1 MVDEETAADL
11 RAGVNVDARGR
22 MGDFRADPRQQRQP
36 GTVQMVGQPMVNHRQ
51 DPRVA
56 QQHFIDT
63 ARRRVA
69 VIGRQYVGVQQAAQ
83 PRQGEGEV
91 LDDLDGLGFDF
102 GIGLGTVARGIAQFE
117 SRLGQQRI
125 QRHIQRVADVEVF
138 TLFAQVNR
146 PQAHRE
152 QRTAQGFE
160 NLCHGR
166 PGGQLATALLGTGPA
181 ILRSPLLTRGAQL
194 ADDGLQLPMAGT
206 LTHGKNS
213 SRAAGLSGRTDG
225 DYFTARVARQIKNQ

>member
-11 RAGVNVDARGR
+11 RSRVNVDAGGR
-22 MGDFRADPRQQRQP
+22 VSDFRADPRQQRQP
-36 GTVQMVGQPMVNHRQ
+36 GAIQMVGQTMVNHRQ
-51 DPRVA
+51 NPRVA

-63 ARRRVA
+63 ARRRVT
-69 VIGRQYVGVQQAAQ
+69 VIGSQHVSVQQAAQ
-83 PRQGEGEV
+83 PWQREGEV
-91 LDDLDGLGFDF
+91 LNDLDGFGFDF
-102 GIGLGTVARGIAQFE
+102 SLGLGTVARGVAQFE
-117 SRLGQQRI
+117 PRLGQQRI
-125 QRHIQRVADVEVF
+125 QRHIEGVADVEIF
-138 TLFAQVNR
+138 ALFAQVNR

-152 QRTAQGFE
+152 QRTAQRFE
-160 NLCHGR
+160 NLRHGCAGR
-166 PGGQLATALLGTGPA
+166 QFATALLAAGPA
-181 ILRSPLLTRGAQL
+181 VLCTPLFTCRAQL